1 MRGQESG
8 SEHEREAERSAA
20 PTTPPPSFGQPSPPV
35 QRTAPSGDD
44 QPYDQSRDPSAWP
57 EQAPGAAQ
65 PWTVPDDGA
74 PYDWY
79 ADPDDEAQAPRPSQ
93 PPQSFQPPQ
102 PPASRPGVPQPG
114 APAPPGRSGPPWA
127 GPATP
132 QSPQNAQNA
141 QSAQGGGSGAPPW
154 AAAPQ
159 PPQEAPRD
167 PSSPP
172 WAPQAG
178 AAGTSAP
185 SPSGPAWA
193 APPAPEQP
201 GGPGGGSPV
210 PLTTA
215 PIVPGAPPWQPPPA
229 FTAAAAGM
237 QVWPSTEPGA
247 HDGPRW
253 PAATGE
259 PVWTEHD
266 DAAGRPGGPGGVAV
280 RPPGGD
286 GPGGDPAAEAGS
298 GGAAAAERP
307 AGPTGPGQDAPA
319 GGTVPPRVPDQDQAA
334 AEAAAPGHPG
344 AAPGSPG
351 AVPAASAVPDAT
363 PEAASQAP
371 AGQSPP
377 GAPHPA
383 REGSAASERSEA
395 SPLPPGPLP
404 PGPAPAGEA
413 APPGGIPELPPLFPP
428 IPAAQTAQP
437 PVPMQAVAQERG
449 PFTPPSAMVP
459 VQPAPQA
466 APSAARRNRVV
477 ILAAAAV
484 VLAAGVGTGVV
495 LVQRS
500 SDDPKPPAVAQPDP
514 TAGDTGP
521 TDPPAAA
528 EEPQLTDAQVINSE
542 KTDPGKMTVT
552 DAFTKKI
559 TVGSAT
565 FVRVKTDVAKQ
576 CQEAAAG
583 KFASA
588 LSNRDCRQVL
598 RATYVDKKRK
608 YAVTTGI
615 AVLPDRASAIAA
627 DQEKNLGTNLWF
639 RGLSGAAGSGAE
651 RVSIAGGYASGM
663 VWGRYIVFSY
673 ATFSDGHTPTAKEK
687 VLGRVSGAFR
697 DATAKAVEKRA
708 VAGQAGQTGGASVTD

>member
-57 EQAPGAAQ
+57 ERAPGAAQ

-79 ADPDDEAQAPRPSQ
+79 ADPDDEVSTPQPS
-93 PPQSFQPPQ
+93 QPPQ
-102 PPASRPGVPQPG
+102 PPASRRGAPQPG
-114 APAPPGRSGPPWA
+114 ASVPPEHSGPPWA
-127 GPATP
+127 GPAAP
-132 QSPQNAQNA
+132 QSPQGPQD
-141 QSAQGGGSGAPPW
+141 AQGAQGAGSGAPPW

-159 PPQEAPRD
+159 APQAPQG

-172 WAPQAG
+172 WAPPAG
-178 AAGTSAP
+178 PGGSAP

-193 APPAPEQP
+193 GPPAPPGAPGRP
-201 GGPGGGSPV
+201 GGPGDGPGGPV

-247 HDGPRW
+247 HDAPRW

-266 DAAGRPGGPGGVAV
+266 DAAGRPGESGDAAV
-280 RPPGGD
+280 RPPGAG
-286 GPGGDPAAEAGS
+286 GPGGDPAGTAGP
-298 GGAAAAERP
+298 GRPAATERP
-307 AGPTGPGQDAPA
+307 AAPA
-319 GGTVPPRVPDQDQAA
+319 GTAQDGP
-334 AEAAAPGHPG
+334 APGDPAAHAG
-344 AAPGSPG
+344 TAAPGSPG
-351 AVPAASAVPDAT
+351 SLPAAPAVPDA
-363 PEAASQAP
+363 AAQAP
-371 AGQSPP
+371 AGQARP
-377 GAPHPA
+377 GTPGPA
-383 REGSAASERSEA
+383 REGAAAPGTAEAASPA
-395 SPLPPGPLP
+395 P
-404 PGPAPAGEA
+404 PGPAPAEEA
-413 APPGGIPELPPLFPP
+413 TPPGGIPELPPLFPP
-428 IPAAQTAQP
+428 IPASQAAQP

-449 PFTPPSAMVP
+449 PFTPPSAVA
-459 VQPAPQA
+459 PAPP
-466 APSAARRNRVV
+466 APSTAPPSARRNRVV

-500 SDDPKPPAVAQPDP
+500 SDDPKPPAVAEPVP
-514 TAGDTGP
+514 TTGEAGP
-521 TDPPAAA
+521 TDDPAAA
-528 EEPQLTDAQVINSE
+528 EEPKLTDTQVINSE
-542 KTDPGKMTVT
+542 KTDPGRMTVK
-552 DAFTKKI
+552 DAFTKKV

-565 FVRVKTDVAKQ
+565 FVRVRTDVTKQ

-615 AVLPDRASAIAA
+615 AILPDRASAIAA
-627 DQEKNLGTNLWF
+627 DQEKNLGSNLWF
-639 RGLSGAAGSGAE
+639 RGLPGSAGSGAE

-673 ATFSDGHTPTAKEK
+673 ATFSDGHTPAAKEK

-697 DATAKAVEKRA
+697 DQTAKAVEKRA
-708 VAGQAGQTGGASVTD
+708 VAGQAGQTGGAAVTD